1 VNNKKIKSPNNRLY
15 LIYFVFFFVT
25 ILPLLIFKYPILVDY
40 PNHLA
45 TFYIQAHIDNDL
57 WIKENYMVEW
67 TINPYFILEAL
78 GGVLARYIDVF
89 IVGKIIIILGFFFI
103 ASGVIL
109 IRRNITGHIDT
120 WAATAFVF
128 FYNYILFYG
137 FLNYYVGSGI
147 ALIAMGMWI
156 KYRQIKMLNHL
167 LLFSIISAF
176 LFFTHL
182 FALGLYGVFVVSYEL
197 GIYKYSRDR
206 FSLSSCVKAGC
217 QFLLPVILFFIWS
230 AGIRKYDVGSIY
242 DYGDAPDKIIA
253 LLSPIS
259 FDFSES
265 SIFITLFML
274 VSILTIRVFYPKGV
288 GIYENMKMPIWCFF
302 ILVIITPRSL
312 SGIWAVDSR
321 IPFVFILLLIA
332 SIKFDENEKDTVF
345 LRKYIVW
352 IAIIT
357 LCLKIYFISDT
368 WSRVGP
374 QYEEF
379 ENSLQYI
386 SQGSKVIT
394 VQEESK
400 ELKNFDAI
408 LYHHMCALSVIK
420 RSVFWPKIFTELT
433 PIRPSAKTAPIDSPS
448 SMQLTISDLR
458 NNKLK
463 NGYVY
468 GKGDVV
474 YWENWTQDFDYLI
487 SIRFENMSVIDI
499 KNLKLKFRG
508 SFFDIYQIVH

>member
-1 VNNKKIKSPNNRLY
+1 MNDIEIKNSNNNLY
-15 LIYFVFFFVT
+15 FIYAALFFLA
-25 ILPLLIFKYPILVDY
+25 ILPLLLFKYPILVDY

-45 TFYIQAHIDNDL
+45 VFYIQANIDNDM
-57 WIKENYMVEW
+57 WIKENYMVNW
-67 TINPYFILEAL
+67 SINPYFLLEAL
-78 GGVLARYIDVF
+78 GGILARYMDVF
-89 IVGKIIIILGFFFI
+89 IVGKIIIILGFLLLC
-103 ASGVIL
+103 SGVML
-109 IRRNITGHIDT
+109 IRRNITGRIDL
-120 WAATAFVF
+120 WAVTAFVF
-128 FYNYILFYG
+128 LYNHVLFWG
-137 FLNYYVGSGI
+137 FLNYYVGSGV
-147 ALIAMGMWI
+147 ALIAMGVWI
-156 KYRQIKMLNHL
+156 KFRYIHILKHL
-167 LLFSIISAF
+167 LLFSIISTF

-182 FALGLYGVFVVSYEL
+182 FALGIYGVFVVSYEL
-197 GIYKYSRDR
+197 GIYIYSRDK
-206 FSLSSCVKAGC
+206 FSLSSCVKVIC
-217 QFLLPVILFFIWS
+217 QFLLPLILFFIWL
-230 AGIRKYDVGSIY
+230 AGIKKYDVGMIY
-242 DYGDAPDKIIA
+242 DYGDMSAKIIA
-253 LLSPIS
+253 LLSPVS

-265 SIFITLFML
+265 SVYITLFML
-274 VSILTIRVFYPKGV
+274 VSILIARVFYPKGV

-332 SIKFDENEKDTVF
+332 SIKFDENEENTVY
-345 LRKYIVW
+345 LRKYIVL
-352 IAIIT
+352 ITVIT
-357 LCLKIYFISDT
+357 LCSKIYFISDT
-368 WSRVGP
+368 WSRVGR

-379 ENSLQYI
+379 EDALQYV

-400 ELKNFDAI
+400 DLKGFDAV

-433 PIRPSAKTAPIDSPS
+433 PIRPTAKTAPIDSPS
-448 SMQLTISDLR
+448 SVQLTISDLR
-458 NNKLK
+458 NNKHK

-468 GKGDVV
+468 GKGAVV

-487 SIRFENMSVIDI
+487 SIRFENLSIIDI